1 MESYVKNEWGY
12 SMFMSGLT
20 NNKRGIMI
28 LLNNNFQHE
37 VGRVVKDPNGNFLI
51 MEITIKGKKITLANI
66 YGPNED
72 RPQFYSMLRQKVE
85 DLDNE
90 MIIMCGD
97 WNLIIDPEIDCENY
111 KHVNN
116 PKARAVVMEFLE
128 DFEYMDAYRII
139 NDDKKGFTWKKLNPG
154 AQSCILQ
161 NGYLSESFML
171 QRGCRQGDPIS
182 PYIFILCVEI
192 LGKMIRDDKNLQ
204 GIKINNKEFK
214 LCQYADDTQ
223 VFLDGSEK
231 SLHHLMSILQRFYYM
246 SGLKIN
252 EDKTNLR
259 LYG

>member
-1 MESYVKNEWGY
+1 
-12 SMFMSGLT
+12 
-20 NNKRGIMI
+20 MI

-128 DFEYMDAYRII
+128 DLEYMDAYRII
-139 NDDKKGFTWKKLNPG
+139 NDDKKGFTWKKLNPDKKQ
-154 AQSCILQ
+154 ARLDFFLIHFDTFAHLDDCQIVS
-161 NGYLSESFML
+161 GYRSDHSGVVLKLDFFSKLEVRVFGSL
-171 QRGCRQGDPIS
+171 T
-182 PYIFILCVEI
+182 ILC
-192 LGKMIRDDKNLQ
+192 
-204 GIKINNKEFK
+204 
-214 LCQYADDTQ
+214 
-223 VFLDGSEK
+223 
-231 SLHHLMSILQRFYYM
+231 
-246 SGLKIN
+246 
-252 EDKTNLR
+252 
-259 LYG
+259 